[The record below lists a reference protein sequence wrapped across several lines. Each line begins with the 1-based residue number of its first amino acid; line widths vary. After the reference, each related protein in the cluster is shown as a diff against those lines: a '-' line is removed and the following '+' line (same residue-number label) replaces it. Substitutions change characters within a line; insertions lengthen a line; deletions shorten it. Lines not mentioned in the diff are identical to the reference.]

1 MGISLRLLYASKLN
15 VGDLVV
21 VATGNDYVNVYED
34 RFPISFVRVIIKAYT
49 GDICIVLSRLESM
62 GEGDTLHPQYV
73 KVLFS
78 TGTVGLIRASTL
90 ELLS

>member
-1 MGISLRLLYASKLN
+1 MGISARLLYASKLK

-21 VATGNDYVNVYED
+21 VASGNDYVNVYED
-34 RFPISFVRVIIKAYT
+34 RLPISFLRVIINAYT
-49 GDICIVLSRLESM
+49 GDICLVLSRLESM
-62 GEGDTLHPQYV
+62 GESDTLHPQYV

-78 TGTVGLIRASTL
+78 KGVVGIIRASTL